1 MRVSAITNNRIGA
14 PSDIIVEPSSNINSV
29 RSSTR
34 VLAAKTIQTL
44 RAKQRVY
51 VTRNL
56 NSYGR
61 AESGENG
68 FGAPL
73 RNPGYVGVPPP
84 VTYRFNNRPIYQA
97 LFSDILNNHLGVSD
111 NTNIPYSKLPARTT
125 GFCCP
130 PKNINLR

>member
-1 MRVSAITNNRIGA
+1 MRISPMTNNRIAA
-14 PSDIIVEPSSNINSV
+14 PSDVIVEPSSNANSV

-44 RAKQRVY
+44 RAKQRTY

-68 FGAPL
+68 FGAPP

-84 VTYRFNNRPIYQA
+84 ITYTFNNRPIYQA
-97 LFSDILNNHLGVSD
+97 LFSDILNKHLGKSYNS
-111 NTNIPYSKLPARTT
+111 NTNYSKLPAQTS
-125 GFCCP
+125 GSCCP